1 MATTSHKKSA
11 SAPAALPTP
20 AAPPRA
26 LDLRN
31 ASVIAWHSLREGELR
46 RATSALVAV
55 EQLLRVPVPDDS
67 EADSG
72 NLRHVWRDDLAEL
85 LGLIGSTLQDKGEE
99 LAAMLAGGLGIGG
112 EQ

>member
-1 MATTSHKKSA
+1 MARSQTAA
-11 SAPAALPTP
+11 SAAQPQPC

-46 RATSALVAV
+46 RATCALAAV

-67 EADSG
+67 EADPG

-85 LGLIGSTLQDKGEE
+85 LGLIGSTLQDKGED
-99 LAAMLAGGLGIGG
+99 LAAMLADGLGIGG
-112 EQ
+112 GQ

>member
-1 MATTSHKKSA
+1 MARSQPAA
-11 SAPAALPTP
+11 SAAQPQPS
-20 AAPPRA
+20 APPRA

-46 RATSALVAV
+46 RATCALAAV
-55 EQLLRVPVPDDS
+55 EQLLRMPVPDDG

-99 LAAMLAGGLGIGG
+99 LAAMLAGGLWIGG
-112 EQ
+112 GQ